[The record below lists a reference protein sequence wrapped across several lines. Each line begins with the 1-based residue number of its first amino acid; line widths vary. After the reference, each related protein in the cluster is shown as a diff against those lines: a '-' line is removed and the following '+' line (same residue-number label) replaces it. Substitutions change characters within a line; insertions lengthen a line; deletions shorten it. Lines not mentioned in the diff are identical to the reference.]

1 MAVSTSPCQEGWWSW
16 GGFGDDVEGDDD
28 DAGDDDDDDGD
39 DGGREG
45 GAVEERG
52 GRQKGTCVSE
62 GDHFRALQ
70 FGGVLPSPCGRRVG
84 PLMLSPPPPTTEV
97 VVFSPISPR
106 VGGGWFYTTS
116 PSIGVV
122 GFFRQPQHGVVA
134 FALPAP
140 AWGGGALLCQTRQ
153 TLHQPQYGGR
163 FVFFSRQPQH
173 GVVVFALLAPA
184 WGGAALLCQTR
195 QTVHQPQYGGRLV
208 FFPPA
213 PAWGGGALLCQTRQ
227 TAIGVAGVRSSRCA
241 LAATREGVEHPPN
254 LRHTSRCQAP
264 RWGGTRLAG

>member
-1 MAVSTSPCQEGWWSW
+1 MRWRSG
-16 GGFGDDVEGDDD
+16 
-28 DAGDDDDDDGD
+28 
-39 DGGREG
+39 
-45 GAVEERG
+45 G

-134 FALPAP
+134 FPLPAP

-153 TLHQPQYGGR
+153 
-163 FVFFSRQPQH
+163 
-173 GVVVFALLAPA
+173 AP
-184 WGGAALLCQTR
+184 
-195 QTVHQPQYGGRLV
+195 HQPQYGGRLV
-208 FFPPA
+208 FFSASPSMG
-213 PAWGGGALLCQTRQ
+213 WWFLLCLPQLGEVQRCCARPGKQFTSPSMVGGWFFFRQ
-227 TAIGVAGVRSSRCA
+227 PQLGEVERCCARQGKQLSEWLVCAA
-241 LAATREGVEHPPN
+241 LAARWQPLGKEWSTPPIFATHPGVKPLGGVAPGW
-254 LRHTSRCQAP
+254 QAEVGGQAASFP
-264 RWGGTRLAG
+264 R